1 MQCRL
6 VLALA
11 ENFNNNFPEKEDPL
25 MENLPNNNIL
35 LQNILSFAL
44 DPQEKEKLRIV
55 VWCNPVVQTIL
66 VWCPPGVQTIV
77 VWYHAGVH
85 T

>member
-11 ENFNNNFPEKEDPL
+11 ENFNNNLPEKEDPL

-35 LQNILSFAL
+35 LQKILSCAL
-44 DPQEKEKLRIV
+44 DPQEKEKFRIV
-55 VWCNPVVQTIL
+55 V
-66 VWCPPGVQTIV
+66 
-77 VWYHAGVH
+77 
-85 T
+85 